1 MSFAVQ
7 CSGMSEYDKELE
19 SDSKEVEEAESKL
32 GRGEKR
38 QDAPLKDTGE
48 ATHSSYPDVAKSPG
62 GTR

>member
-1 MSFAVQ
+1 
-7 CSGMSEYDKELE
+7 MSEYDKELE